1 MSTEVLMSLELLVG
15 VQVPVSG
22 GGEGG
27 EEQSTTPA
35 LFSSCH
41 CLAQL
46 ELQLQP

>member
-1 MSTEVLMSLELLVG
+1 MSLEFLVG

-27 EEQSTTPA
+27 RSRA
-35 LFSSCH
+35 LSLPFSVAATA

-46 ELQLQP
+46 ELQLHP